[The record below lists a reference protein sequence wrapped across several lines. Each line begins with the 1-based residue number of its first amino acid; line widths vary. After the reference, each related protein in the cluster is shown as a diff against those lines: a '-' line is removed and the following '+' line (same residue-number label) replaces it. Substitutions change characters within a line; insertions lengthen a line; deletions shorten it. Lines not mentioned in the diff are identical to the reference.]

1 VSNFKLTGVVDETAR
16 LERAKGYH
24 LGAEWLFSNSLSFST
39 YGTHQKNVT
48 IFELLHKQNGAR
60 GGAVGLDTALQA
72 EMSCVRFRMISLEF
86 SIDVILPAALWPWG
100 RLSL

>member
-1 VSNFKLTGVVDETAR
+1 VSNFKLNGVVDETAR

-24 LGAEWLFSNSLSFST
+24 LGAEWLFSNCLSFST

-48 IFELLHKQNGAR
+48 IFALLHKQNGAH
-60 GGAVGLDTALQA
+60 GGAVGLGTALQA
-72 EMSCVRFRMISLEF
+72 EMSRVRFRMILLQF
-86 SIDVILPAALWPWG
+86 SINVNLPAALWPLG